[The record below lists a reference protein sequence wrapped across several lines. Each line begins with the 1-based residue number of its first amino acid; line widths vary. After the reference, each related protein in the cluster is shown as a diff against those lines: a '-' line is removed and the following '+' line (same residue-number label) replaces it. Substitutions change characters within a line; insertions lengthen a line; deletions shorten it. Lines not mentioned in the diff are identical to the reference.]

1 MTFSGWLTGLSRRP
15 VSAPRDPN
23 KAGGLGRKVDGM
35 VGFPQPIHPVN
46 ALLLNTTRNFQELA
60 FEIFSL
66 YIDPNEIPSRDLKEI
81 VNQSYSNF
89 RASDV
94 TPLVTLDQQK
104 QFYLLELFH
113 GPTFAF
119 KDVALQLLGNLFEY
133 FLVRK
138 NGDKPES
145 EREHLTVVGATS
157 GDTGSAA
164 IYGLRSKKD
173 VSAFIGPFVCHAES
187 VVRAVK

>member
-1 MTFSGWLTGLSRRP
+1 MGFLS
-15 VSAPRDPN
+15 VLSN
-23 KAGGLGRKVDGM
+23 
-35 VGFPQPIHPVN
+35 N
-46 ALLLNTTRNFQELA
+46 ALQLNTTRSFQELA

-66 YIDPNEIPSRDLKEI
+66 YIDPKEIPSRDLKEI
-81 VNQSYSNF
+81 VNKSYSNF
-89 RASDV
+89 RDPDV
-94 TPLVTLDQQK
+94 TPLVTLDQDK

-138 NGDKPES
+138 NGDKPEA
-145 EREHLTVVGATS
+145 ERAHLTVVGATS

-173 VSAFIGPFVCHAES
+173 VSTYFEPVVCHTEF
-187 VVRAVK
+187 VV

>member
-1 MTFSGWLTGLSRRP
+1 M
-15 VSAPRDPN
+15 
-23 KAGGLGRKVDGM
+23 
-35 VGFPQPIHPVN
+35 
-46 ALLLNTTRNFQELA
+46 
-60 FEIFSL
+60 
-66 YIDPNEIPSRDLKEI
+66 
-81 VNQSYSNF
+81 
-89 RASDV
+89 
-94 TPLVTLDQQK
+94 DQQK

-173 VSAFIGPFVCHAES
+173 VSAIIGDFIYHTESWFELQDAYRKQKAQITLQTCHFT
-187 VVRAVK
+187 K